1 MTTPTRPLSLF
12 HLLDPDVLADPY
24 PLYARLRQESPV
36 LWDRFL
42 GAWVVTRYDDVEAV
56 LTRFRAER
64 TPTPDRLIE
73 LGMQRLAPVAQIM
86 VKQVIFMDNPQH
98 RRVRGFALN
107 AFTARRVDRLRGHV
121 RDIAND
127 LVDRVIAR
135 GAMDLMADFANP
147 LPAIVTAEMLGVPT
161 EDHEQLKDWAQTFGQ
176 MLGNFQH
183 NPDGID
189 DVLKAASELT
199 AYFKQALAR
208 HASEP
213 SEGLVGALSNARMNG
228 DRLTED
234 EVVANAIMTLVAG
247 LETTTNL
254 IGNGLLTLLR
264 HPAELE
270 KLRNDPSALPTAIE
284 ELVRYESPSQ
294 LTARIAPENAV
305 INGQPIG
312 PGEAVIAVVG
322 AANRDPERF
331 TEPDTLD
338 LARQDNRH
346 LGFGWG
352 EHFCFGA
359 PLARLEAQIAFE
371 TLLSRLDGLEVAGG
385 APRWRSTNLG
395 LRGLETL
402 PIRWRV

>member
-12 HLLDPDVLADPY
+12 HLLDPEVLADPY
-24 PLYARLRQESPV
+24 PLYARLRHESPV

-42 GAWVVTRYDDVEAV
+42 GAWVVTRYDDVEHV

-64 TPTPDRLIE
+64 TPTPERLTE
-73 LGMQRLAPVAQIM
+73 LGMHRLAPVAQVM
-86 VKQVIFMDNPQH
+86 VKQVIFMDPPQH
-98 RRVRGFALN
+98 GRVRGLAAA
-107 AFTARRVDRLRGHV
+107 AFMARRVERMRDHI

-127 LVDRVIAR
+127 LVDRVVAQ
-135 GAMDLMADFANP
+135 GHMDLMHDFANP

-161 EDHEQLKDWAQTFGQ
+161 EDHEQLRIWSQEFGQ

-183 NPDGID
+183 NPDNID
-189 DVLKAASELT
+189 GVLT
-199 AYFKQALAR
+199 AVSEMDPYFRRELKRQSGA
-208 HASEP
+208 P
-213 SEGLVGALSNARMNG
+213 TEGLIGALSQVRMDG
-228 DRLTED
+228 DRLSDD
-234 EVVANAIMTLVAG
+234 EVVANAIMAMVAG

-264 HPAELE
+264 HPAALAD
-270 KLRNDPSALPTAIE
+270 LRADLTAVPTAVE

-294 LTARIAPENAV
+294 LTARIAPDNAV
-305 INGQPIG
+305 VGGQAIEAG
-312 PGEAVIAVVG
+312 QAVIAVVG

-331 TEPDTLD
+331 EGPDVLD
-338 LARQDNRH
+338 LARKDNRH

-352 EHFCFGA
+352 PHFCFGG
-359 PLARLEAQIAFE
+359 PLARIEGQIAFE
-371 TLLSRLDGLEVAGG
+371 TLLSRLNGLELAGG
-385 APRWRSTNLG
+385 HPQWRSTNLG

>member
-42 GAWVVTRYDDVEAV
+42 GAWVVTRYDDVELV

-86 VKQVIFMDNPQH
+86 VNQVIFMDNPQH
-98 RRVRGFALN
+98 RRVRGFALS

-121 RDIAND
+121 HDIAND
-127 LVDRVIAR
+127 LVDRVITQ
-135 GAMDLMADFANP
+135 GEMDLMRDFANP

-189 DVLKAASELT
+189 GVLNAASELT
-199 AYFKQALAR
+199 AYFKQALAS
-208 HASEP
+208 HAG
-213 SEGLVGALSNARMNG
+213 EGLIGALSNARRNG

-254 IGNGLLTLLR
+254 IGNGVLTLLR

-270 KLRNDPSALPTAIE
+270 KLRADPAALPAAIE

-294 LTARIAPENAV
+294 LTARIAPEDAV
-305 INGQPIG
+305 ISGQTIQ

-331 TEPDTLD
+331 AQPDKLD
-338 LARQDNRH
+338 LARPDNRH

-359 PLARLEAQIAFE
+359 PLARMEAQIAFE
-371 TLLSRLDGLEVAGG
+371 IVLSRLNGLELAGG
-385 APRWRSTNLG
+385 SPQWRSTNLG